1 MIKTTVPIL
10 LLGAIAL
17 GIWTNYES
25 WIPSSAAA
33 AEKTANQEKAVFRV
47 TGMTCGG
54 CEVAVKMAV
63 NSLEGIHKVEA
74 SYKDNKAVVTYEPSK
89 VKPEEIK
96 AAIETLGYEAELEK
110 EKQEE

>member
-1 MIKTTVPIL
+1 MC
-10 LLGAIAL
+10 GS
-17 GIWTNYES
+17 GD
-25 WIPSSAAA
+25 
-33 AEKTANQEKAVFRV
+33 VFRERLEFRR
-47 TGMTCGG
+47 CR
-54 CEVAVKMAV
+54 AV